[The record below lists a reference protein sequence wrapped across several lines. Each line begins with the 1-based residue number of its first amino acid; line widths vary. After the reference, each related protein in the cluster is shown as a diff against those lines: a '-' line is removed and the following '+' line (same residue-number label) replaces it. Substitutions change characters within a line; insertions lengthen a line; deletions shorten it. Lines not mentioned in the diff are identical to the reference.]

1 MDDWQAAITVCKP
14 SNQAWVSSP
23 LAEECLLQTGRTANS
38 AMKLLANWTKS
49 WSKNGKTDRID
60 RVQLIEML
68 YTTLKV

>member
-23 LAEECLLQTGRTANS
+23 LAEECPLQTGRTANS

-49 WSKNGKTDRID
+49 WTKNAKSGK
-60 RVQLIEML
+60 LIESSEL
-68 YTTLKV
+68 KCYTRL